1 MILAV
6 HGITRV
12 GAVLVG
18 QEASRVA
25 SHKWTI
31 TPVIVALVVLGGI
44 RQMTYIGH
52 PVLWR
57 AFNGTHS
64 TRVRSSAGGSG

>member
-1 MILAV
+1 MLLAV

-31 TPVIVALVVLGGI
+31 TPVIVALLF
-44 RQMTYIGH
+44 
-52 PVLWR
+52 W
-57 AFNGTHS
+57 AAS
-64 TRVRSSAGGSG
+64 VR

>member
-1 MILAV
+1 MVLAV

-52 PVLWR
+52 QCSGER
-57 AFNGTHS
+57 S
-64 TRVRSSAGGSG
+64 TAPTRPG